1 MIGESPANDKLIR
14 SLLPEHI
21 VGGVCYKK
29 CMIKHNHDS
38 PPRPKEL
45 PRTDVGYALIADS
58 SLERILMVCNRRPSG
73 LSWSLPGGSREPG
86 ETLEETVVRETR
98 EETGLHVVVE
108 GIVAVGERLRNSH
121 VLIATFIAR
130 AVGGEASLQK
140 DDEEVVKVEWA
151 TFDLAD
157 LRMPW
162 YPGGVRALLEGRG
175 AVHYSE
181 FLF

>member
-1 MIGESPANDKLIR
+1 ME
-14 SLLPEHI
+14 
-21 VGGVCYKK
+21 
-29 CMIKHNHDS
+29 
-38 PPRPKEL
+38 RPKGL
-45 PRTDVGYALIADS
+45 PRTDVGYALIPNPS
-58 SLERILMVCNRRPSG
+58 SEKILMVCNRRANG

-98 EETGLHVVVE
+98 EETGLDVVVE

-121 VLIATFIAR
+121 VLIATFVAR
-130 AVGGEASLQK
+130 AIGGEASLQK
-140 DDEEVVKVEWA
+140 DEEVVKVEWA

-157 LRMPW
+157 RRMPW